1 MTPTPKRLALIT
13 GSITLVVIA
22 FLRGNYLL
30 GIETG
35 AAYALV
41 AAGILAL
48 LTQENS
54 RWIVALLAVL
64 SVPVAIVMAYP
75 AWFSPDLQH
84 FIDKQ
89 ATARAVRESLHQV
102 FDSDPAFADL
112 SVSTVHLKV
121 VHFTIHGSL
130 HTKAD
135 FERLR
140 RLIVHNRLVRGCPF
154 PMRLP
159 AQLNGC
165 HQTSRS
171 GF

>member
-13 GSITLVVIA
+13 GSITLVIVA
-22 FLRGNYLL
+22 FLRGYYLL

-64 SVPVAIVMAYP
+64 SIPVAIVMAYP

-89 ATARAVRESLHQV
+89 
-102 FDSDPAFADL
+102 P
-112 SVSTVHLKV
+112 
-121 VHFTIHGSL
+121 
-130 HTKAD
+130 
-135 FERLR
+135 
-140 RLIVHNRLVRGCPF
+140 
-154 PMRLP
+154 
-159 AQLNGC
+159 
-165 HQTSRS
+165 